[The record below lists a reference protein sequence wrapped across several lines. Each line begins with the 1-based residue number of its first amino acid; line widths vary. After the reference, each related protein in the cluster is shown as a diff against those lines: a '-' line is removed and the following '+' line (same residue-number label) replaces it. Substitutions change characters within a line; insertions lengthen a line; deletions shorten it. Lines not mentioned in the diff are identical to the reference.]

1 MRNVLALIFFL
12 SGVSALVF
20 ETLWFRLVGL
30 TLGNSVWSA
39 SLVLAAFM
47 AGIALGNALTARFG
61 NRIARPIFLYA
72 GLEITIG
79 VVGAALVLALP
90 MLPWLIGPL
99 LGGIADVPWLLNLVR
114 LSVAFVLL
122 VIPSTAMGATL
133 PVLVHAL
140 TRIAGNFGASLG
152 QLYGW
157 NTLGAM
163 LGAIASEVLL
173 VRLFGVLSSGLFALT
188 LNLAA
193 AVIALRIAEP
203 SGDSAGHVPT
213 ATPNR
218 LTLHGYRYLAVAFLS
233 GAIMLAFEVVGF
245 RFLLLSHGGT
255 NLIFAVMLAVVLAGI
270 ALGGLVAAQLYR
282 IADRAHAWI
291 RLSVMLGG
299 LCLVLAYAGFDLFTA
314 RQIRQ
319 DPSTLTFVG
328 LAIFLMLP
336 VATLSGLTF
345 TLVGRAVKD
354 EAGTPI
360 RATGFVT
367 LCNTLGAALGALLGG
382 FVLLPVLGME
392 RSFFFLAAAYA
403 VTAIV
408 APSSTQ
414 VTRGFTRFITPSAAI
429 ALAASLVLFPF
440 GLMQRS
446 YLGILTAK
454 LGDHELVETR
464 ESLTSTIR
472 YYENAYLGE
481 PLFYRLTTNAYSMS
495 ATNTDAQRYMKLYVY
510 LPSALRRDMHD
521 ALLISF
527 GVGVTAKALTDT
539 ASLRHIDI
547 VDTSRDILD
556 MSSIIY
562 DDAENPLNDPR
573 VDVHIDDGRFFLNTT
588 SHTYDL
594 ITSEPPPPKIAG
606 IASLYSEEY
615 FGMIRSRLREG
626 GYATYWLPVQELEP
640 LDALAITRAFCNAFP
655 DCSLWSGA
663 GLNWML
669 MGSNGAVEAPS
680 LDHFS
685 AQWRD
690 RQVGDELVRLGF
702 ETPAQ
707 MGSLFMADAAMLE
720 SWTASIPPVTDNFP
734 LRISSRLPTPGRV
747 DLYDRMMDEN
757 ARLEGFRASPY
768 IDALWPDELKI
779 ESERYFQYESAIK
792 QYLTSGVYDQ
802 VNNRQRWDVID
813 ELLTRSSLKVIPL
826 WLLGSNMARQE
837 IAQRQ
842 AAAGNDDPEVDRAL
856 ALGDL
861 ANRDYASAL
870 TRLDRY
876 MTARSEIALDTYGTY
891 LYTLA
896 RNGRVAEARAFMERT
911 GFQNVP
917 DAVVGPFLSWFADRF
932 ERSEAEASQPPQ
944 AARQH

>member
-1 MRNVLALIFFL
+1 MQNVLALIFFL

-39 SLVLAAFM
+39 SLVLSAFM

-61 NRIARPIFLYA
+61 TRISRPIFFYA
-72 GLEITIG
+72 GLEIIIG
-79 VVGAALVLALP
+79 LAGAGLVL
-90 MLPWLIGPL
+90 MLPFMPRLLGPL
-99 LGGIADVPWLLNLVR
+99 LGSIAEVPWLLNLVR

-140 TRIAGNFGASLG
+140 TRVAGNFGVSLG
-152 QLYGW
+152 RLYGW

-173 VRLFGVLSSGLFALT
+173 VKFFGILSSGLFALT

-203 SGDSAGHVPT
+203 SEKGLENI
-213 ATPNR
+213 ATPGPKP
-218 LTLHGYRYLAVAFLS
+218 LTPLGYRYLAVAFLS

-270 ALGGLVAAQLYR
+270 ALGGLAAAQLYR
-282 IADRAHAWI
+282 ITDRAHDWL
-291 RLSVMLGG
+291 RLSLALGG
-299 LCLVLAYAGFDLFTA
+299 LLLVLAYMGFDLFTA

-319 DPSTLTFVG
+319 EPSTFGFVG
-328 LAIFLMLP
+328 LAVFLMLP
-336 VATLSGLTF
+336 VAMLSGVTF
-345 TLVGRAVKD
+345 TLVGRAFKN

-360 RATGFVT
+360 RATGIVT
-367 LCNTLGAALGALLGG
+367 LCNTLGAALGAVLGG
-382 FVLLPVLGME
+382 FVLLPMLGME
-392 RSFFFLAAAYA
+392 RSFFLLAMVYA

-408 APSSTQ
+408 APGSRQ
-414 VTRGFTRFITPSAAI
+414 APRGFARFVTPAAAVTLGA
-429 ALAASLVLFPF
+429 ALVMFPF

-446 YLGILTAK
+446 YLGILSAK

-472 YYENAYLGE
+472 YYRYSYLGE
-481 PLFYRLTTNAYSMS
+481 PLYYRLTTNAYSMS

-510 LPSALRRDMHD
+510 LPVALRQEMHD

-527 GVGVTAKALTDT
+527 GVGTTAKALTDT
-539 ASLRHIDI
+539 ISFRHIDV
-547 VDTSRDILD
+547 VDTSRDILS

-562 DDAENPLNDPR
+562 DEADNPLSDPR

-588 SHTYDL
+588 SRTYDL

-606 IASLYSEEY
+606 IESLYSEEY
-615 FGMIRSRLREG
+615 FRLIRSRLREG

-640 LDALAITRAFCNAFP
+640 LDSLAIIRAFCNAFS

-669 MGSNGAVEAPS
+669 MGSNGAIDGPS

-690 RQVGDELVRLGF
+690 VNVGDELVRLGF

-707 MGSLFMADAAMLE
+707 MGSLFMADAAMLDT
-720 SWTASIPPVTDNFP
+720 WTAAIPPVTDNFP
-734 LRISSRLPTPGRV
+734 LRISSRLPTQGRV

-757 ARLEGFRASPY
+757 MRLAGFRASPY
-768 IDALWPDELKI
+768 IDTIWPDELVADV
-779 ESERYFQYESAIK
+779 ERYFQYEGAIK
-792 QYLTSGVYDQ
+792 EYLTSGVYGRVD
-802 VNNRQRWDVID
+802 NRQRWEIID
-813 ELLTRSSLKVIPL
+813 ELLTQTSLEVLPL
-826 WLLGSNMARQE
+826 WLLGSDR
-837 IAQRQ
+837 QRQ
-842 AAAGNDDPEVDRAL
+842 TIARRQARAGNDDPEVDRAL
-856 ALGDL
+856 ALGAL

-870 TRLDRY
+870 ERLDRY
-876 MTARSEIALDTYGTY
+876 MTARNEIALDTYGVY

-896 RNGRVAEARAFMERT
+896 RNGRVAEARAFMDRA
-911 GFQNVP
+911 GFEDIPN
-917 DAVVGPFLSWFADRF
+917 AVIAPFLNWFADRF
-932 ERSEAEASQPPQ
+932 ESDEPDASLTPHS
-944 AARQH
+944 ARQD

>member
-1 MRNVLALIFFL
+1 
-12 SGVSALVF
+12 
-20 ETLWFRLVGL
+20 
-30 TLGNSVWSA
+30 
-39 SLVLAAFM
+39 
-47 AGIALGNALTARFG
+47 
-61 NRIARPIFLYA
+61 
-72 GLEITIG
+72 
-79 VVGAALVLALP
+79 
-90 MLPWLIGPL
+90 
-99 LGGIADVPWLLNLVR
+99 
-114 LSVAFVLL
+114 
-122 VIPSTAMGATL
+122 
-133 PVLVHAL
+133 
-140 TRIAGNFGASLG
+140 
-152 QLYGW
+152 
-157 NTLGAM
+157 
-163 LGAIASEVLL
+163 
-173 VRLFGVLSSGLFALT
+173 
-188 LNLAA
+188 
-193 AVIALRIAEP
+193 
-203 SGDSAGHVPT
+203 
-213 ATPNR
+213 
-218 LTLHGYRYLAVAFLS
+218 
-233 GAIMLAFEVVGF
+233 MLAFEVVGF

-270 ALGGLVAAQLYR
+270 ALGGLVAAQLYHV
-282 IADRAHAWI
+282 ADRAHVWV
-291 RLSVMLGG
+291 RLSILLGG
-299 LCLVLAYAGFDLFTA
+299 LLLVLAYTGFDLFTA

-336 VATLSGLTF
+336 VALLSGITF

-360 RATGFVT
+360 RATGIVT

-392 RSFFFLAAAYA
+392 QSFFLLAAAYA
-403 VTAIV
+403 ITAIV
-408 APSSTQ
+408 APGSTQ
-414 VTRGFTRFITPSAAI
+414 GTRGRARLVTPAAAC
-429 ALAASLVLFPF
+429 ALGVSLVLFPF

-454 LGDHELVETR
+454 LIDHELVETR

-472 YYENAYLGE
+472 YYENSYLDE

-510 LPSALRRDMHD
+510 LPAALRRQMQD

-539 ASLRHIDI
+539 ASFQHIDI
-547 VDTSRDILD
+547 VDTSHDILD

-562 DDAENPLNDPR
+562 DEAENPLNDPR

-588 SHTYDL
+588 RRTYDL

-669 MGSNGAVEAPS
+669 MGTNGAVEAPS

-690 RQVGDELVRLGF
+690 AEVGEELVRLGF
-702 ETPAQ
+702 ETPGQ
-707 MGSLFMADAAMLE
+707 MGSLFMADSTMLE
-720 SWTASIPPVTDNFP
+720 TLTASIPPVTDNFP
-734 LRISSRLPTPGRV
+734 SRISSRLPTTGRV
-747 DLYDRMMDEN
+747 ELYARMMDEN

-768 IDALWPDELKI
+768 IDALWPEALKA
-779 ESERYFQYESAIK
+779 ESEHYFQYESAIK
-792 QYLTSGVYDQ
+792 QYLTSGLYDQ

-813 ELLTRSSLKVIPL
+813 EVLKETSLEVLPL
-826 WLLGSNMARQE
+826 WLLGSSVTRQE

-842 AAAGNDDPEVDRAL
+842 ARADTYDPEVDRAL

-861 ANRDYASAL
+861 ANRDYSSAL
-870 TRLDRY
+870 ERLDRY
-876 MTARSEIALDTYGTY
+876 LAARSEIALDTYGIY

-896 RNGRVAEARAFMERT
+896 RNGRMAEARAFMDRA
-911 GFQNVP
+911 GFQSIP
-917 DAVVGPFLSWFADRF
+917 SAVVAPFLSWFVDRF
-932 ERSEAEASQPPQ
+932 ELDEPPASLTTQ
-944 AARQH
+944 AALRD